1 MEAILSFFDFEIE
14 FIKGENNPFPDFL
27 TRKFLEE
34 IDDKITYY
42 TDFTKS
48 KKGKGKRIQK
58 DDDYQIIPIKNTFL
72 PLIDFPLFSY
82 KTSVTNSLTKNS
94 CDNYFARYTEQ
105 LFLTSYK
112 IAPTNLLI
120 WDLVHRNFMALLTF
134 ATIHNKPDNF
144 INSFSLIPSLL
155 ILLIPQMKPILR
167 TFYIQNLSS
176 KI

>member
-48 KKGKGKRIQK
+48 KKGKGKGIQK

-72 PLIDFPLFSY
+72 PLIDFPPFSY

-120 WDLVHRNFMALLTF
+120 
-134 ATIHNKPDNF
+134 
-144 INSFSLIPSLL
+144 
-155 ILLIPQMKPILR
+155 
-167 TFYIQNLSS
+167 
-176 KI
+176 